1 MGNRLSKI
9 YTRTGD
15 AGTTGLGNGERIE
28 KDNIR
33 VCAYG
38 TTDELNSHIGHLLS
52 LEIPNAVAATL
63 LMIQHHLFD
72 IGGELCIPGHVVI
85 TQARIDWIEAQ
96 LDTLNSD
103 LPYLKEFILPG
114 GNQASAVCHVARTVC
129 RRAEREVV
137 ALNRC
142 EPVNPHAL
150 KYLNRLSD
158 YLFVAARVI
167 LRQAGEREV
176 YWNRQ
181 VATVING
188 DSSE

>member
-15 AGTTGLGNGERIE
+15 DGTTGLGNGERIE
-28 KDNIR
+28 KDDIR

-52 LEIPNAVAATL
+52 LELPRDIQSTL
-63 LMIQHHLFD
+63 NQVQHHLFD
-72 IGGELCIPGHVVI
+72 IGGELCIPGHLVI
-85 TQARIDWIEAQ
+85 QQERVEWIEKA
-96 LDTLNSD
+96 LDALNGD

-114 GNQASAVCHVARTVC
+114 GNQASAVCHIARTVC
-129 RRAEREVV
+129 RRAERETVTL
-137 ALNRC
+137 ARG
-142 EPVNPHAL
+142 EEVNPISL

-167 LRQAGEREV
+167 LRHTGDKEV
-176 YWNRQ
+176 YWNKS
-181 VATVING
+181 VG
-188 DSSE
+188 KK

>member
-15 AGTTGLGNGERIE
+15 DGSTGLGNGDRIE

-52 LEIPNAVAATL
+52 LAIPNHMAATL
-63 LMIQHHLFD
+63 VLVQHHLFD
-72 IGGELCIPGHVVI
+72 IGGELCIPGHTVI
-85 TQARIDWIEAQ
+85 EQARIDWLEAE
-96 LDTLNSD
+96 LDALNKD

-114 GNQASAVCHVARTVC
+114 GSQASAVCHIARTVC
-129 RRAEREVV
+129 RRAERETVTLSRHE
-137 ALNRC
+137 A
-142 EPVNPHAL
+142 VNPLAL

-167 LRQAGEREV
+167 LRQAGDNEV
-176 YWNRQ
+176 YWNKQ
-181 VATVING
+181 TANNDG
-188 DSSE
+188 Q

>member
-15 AGTTGLGNGERIE
+15 GGTTGLGNGERVD
-28 KDNIR
+28 KDSIR
-33 VCAYG
+33 VAAYG

-52 LEIPNAVAATL
+52 LDVPHAIAVALTSV
-63 LMIQHHLFD
+63 QHHLFD
-72 IGGELCIPGHVVI
+72 IGGELCIPEYSVVE
-85 TQARIDWIEAQ
+85 QDRVEWLENQ
-96 LDTLNSD
+96 LDLLNKD

-114 GNQASAVCHVARTVC
+114 GNQPAAVCHIARTVC

-137 ALNRC
+137 TLART
-142 EPVNPHAL
+142 ETVNPVSL

-167 LRQAGEREV
+167 LRDAGDREI
-176 YWNRQ
+176 YWQ
-181 VATVING
+181 KQLSTQTP
-188 DSSE
+188 